1 MSSTKKFEIR
11 KIVYIVLSVACYF
24 VVSNFPLPEG
34 LTIEGLKAIALM
46 LSGVIL
52 WATEAIPLTITSL
65 LLPMLT
71 GILGIVPVNE
81 TLRGFMN
88 TTIIFMA
95 SAQLIAFAFTTSGL
109 GKRLALKLSFVFGNK
124 PNQVLLSFMLFSGI
138 ISMFLVDIPTAI
150 IFSGLAVDIL
160 ERNDCIPGESNY
172 GRSIMMG
179 IPIAAAIGGF
189 GTPVGS
195 GLNILTIN
203 LLEKETGVSINFMQW
218 SMIGIPVAVILIF
231 IAWLIISKLLK
242 PEMEII
248 KGSENIEQEMKD
260 LGPLTIDEKKFIVIF
275 LITVLFWVTQP
286 LTKIDNTLVAC
297 CAAAV
302 LSLTGI
308 NLIEW
313 GKARTF
319 VGWEG
324 LFLVGSSTAIA
335 LLLVVTGAS
344 KWLGTIL
351 LNSMHGLSPILVILI
366 VIAVGI
372 FSHIPLPVGGAM
384 VALMVPIVAQ
394 LAMSLGMNP
403 IYLVLPLG
411 FTVSC
416 VFLIPLDP
424 IPLTTFNYKYWKMS
438 DMIKVGFVIS
448 LAWIAILTVA
458 MIFAYQLH
466 IFG

>member
-1 MSSTKKFEIR
+1 MNLQKIEIKKIIYIILS
-11 KIVYIVLSVACYF
+11 IVTYIFISNLS
-24 VVSNFPLPEG
+24 LPEG
-34 LTIEGLKAIALM
+34 LTKPGLKAIALM

-71 GILGIVPVNE
+71 GILGIAPVGE
-81 TLRGFMN
+81 TLKGFMN

-95 SAQLIAFAFTTSGL
+95 SAQLIAFAFTESGL
-109 GKRLALKLSFVFGNK
+109 GKRLALKLSFIFGNK
-124 PNQVLLSFMLFSGI
+124 PRHVLLSFMLFTCV

-160 ERNDCIPGESNY
+160 QRNDCKPGESNF
-172 GRSIMMG
+172 GKSIMMG

-195 GLNILTIN
+195 GLNILTIS
-203 LLEKETGVSINFMQW
+203 LLEKETNVSINFLQW
-218 SMIGIPVAVILIF
+218 SMIGIPVAIVLVL
-231 IAWLIISKLLK
+231 IAWLIISKMTK
-242 PEMEII
+242 AEMEIV
-248 KGSENIEQEMKD
+248 KGSENISEEMEM
-260 LGPLTIDEKKFIVIF
+260 LGPLTVDEKKFITIF
-275 LITVLFWVTQP
+275 IFTAILWATQP
-286 LTKIDNTLVAC
+286 ITNIDNTLVSC
-297 CAAAV
+297 FAAAF

-308 NLIEW
+308 NLIKW
-313 GKARTF
+313 DKARTF

-344 KWLGTIL
+344 AWLGDVL
-351 LNSMHGLSPILVILI
+351 LQSMSRFSPLVVIFLVIT
-366 VIAVGI
+366 VGI

-394 LAMSLGMNP
+394 LAISLGMNP

-424 IPLTTFNYKYWKMS
+424 IPLTTFNYKYWKMG
-438 DMIKVGFVIS
+438 DMIKVGFIVS
-448 LAWIAILTVA
+448 LAWIALLTIA
-458 MIFAYQLH
+458 MVIAYQLN